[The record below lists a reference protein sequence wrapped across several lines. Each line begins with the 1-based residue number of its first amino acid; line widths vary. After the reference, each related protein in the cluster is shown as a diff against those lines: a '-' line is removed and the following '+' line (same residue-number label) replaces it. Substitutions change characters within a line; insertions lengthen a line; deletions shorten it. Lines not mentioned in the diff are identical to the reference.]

1 MDYEVDYSD
10 HEEESLDLE
19 LKKEMFISDCT
30 YDFIDLFCSIKEV
43 VPYFSRLTSAKLA
56 HNIIDIIIYNKKI
69 DKSYDLNITSKESKD
84 LLIFI
89 YENVN
94 TIINNNRKYYYI
106 KNDFKLSLNDLINC
120 IYN

>member
-1 MDYEVDYSD
+1 MDYDVDYSD

-19 LKKEMFISDCT
+19 LKKEMFKSDCT

-56 HNIIDIIIYNKKI
+56 YNIIDIIIYNKKI
-69 DKSYDLNITSKESKD
+69 DKSYDLNTTSKESKD

-89 YENVN
+89 YENISN
-94 TIINNNRKYYYI
+94 IINTNKKYYGI
-106 KNDFKLSLNDLINC
+106 KNEYTISFDDIYKLLN
-120 IYN
+120 